1 MIAIGTDCAKLPEI
15 NYGAHTKQLLSWFT
29 NFSFKNT
36 SLILPVH
43 KSLEIS
49 YYSYLDVKFP
59 NQGIRSFN
67 KNIKTENRIRTE
79 LKRNCFPIQ

>member
-1 MIAIGTDCAKLPEI
+1 MQKI
-15 NYGAHTKQLLSWFT
+15 NYTV
-29 NFSFKNT
+29 
-36 SLILPVH
+36 ILPVH

-67 KNIKTENRIRTE
+67 KNIKTEIIEMVNGYDTEKWQNKNSSFINHLEVFVVFRITVCG
-79 LKRNCFPIQ
+79 NNV